1 MWLEHSGRLFL
12 QSAYSPILP
21 ADRDNHPELETM
33 TMSTATARKIK
44 TYTITLSSTDCDNS
58 KQASR
63 DHLAQLIE
71 QLPAGYL
78 RDIIETEAP
87 DFERAIS
94 DDICFIDYRAQ
105 VTAQQEH
112 AAHLDRVN
120 EEIKAARKELEAKQ
134 NEIRHAE
141 RRLDEIEQTRRE
153 LRKLLSG
160 V

>member
-1 MWLEHSGRLFL
+1 MWMDYSGRLFL
-12 QSAYSPILP
+12 QSAHSPILP

-44 TYTITLSSTDCDNS
+44 TYTITLSSTDCD

-63 DHLAQLIE
+63 DHLKQLIE

-78 RDIIETEAP
+78 RDILETEAP

-112 AAHLDRVN
+112 AAHLARVN

-134 NEIRHAE
+134 TEIRHAE
-141 RRLDEIEQTRRE
+141 RRLDNIEQIRRE

>member
-1 MWLEHSGRLFL
+1 MK
-12 QSAYSPILP
+12 
-21 ADRDNHPELETM
+21 
-33 TMSTATARKIK
+33 TATAATVR
-44 TYTITLSSTDCDNS
+44 TITLSSTDCDNS

-63 DHLAQLIE
+63 DHLTQLIE

-78 RDIIETEAP
+78 RDIIETEAG
-87 DFERAIS
+87 DFRRAI
-94 DDICFIDYRAQ
+94 DNDICCIDYRAQ
-105 VTAQQEH
+105 ITAQQEH
-112 AAHLDRVN
+112 AAHLARVN
-120 EEIKAARKELEAKQ
+120 DEIKAARKELEAKQ